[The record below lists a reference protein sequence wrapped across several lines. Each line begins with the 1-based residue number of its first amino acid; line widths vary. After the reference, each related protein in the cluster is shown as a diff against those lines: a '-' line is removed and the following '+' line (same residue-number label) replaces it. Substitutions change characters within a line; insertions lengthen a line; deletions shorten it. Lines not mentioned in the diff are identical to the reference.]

1 MDLIENL
8 NAALSGEE
16 VEKTPAISATAAAVI
31 EAFPGAEVSW
41 PSAHTDAQEMARLG
55 ISLHEQA
62 GLECARVPF
71 DLTAE
76 AEAFGCEVDLGDMEA
91 TPTLKSHAPFDDIE
105 DLEVPDDFANQGRLP
120 IITESIE
127 ILKNEYPEVP
137 VIVGMAGPFTLAGH
151 LLGVEDLVKMLKT
164 DSFVIEDLVEIA
176 LDAQTELVEAFNDVG
191 VDVICVADPT
201 SSPELLSPDDFF
213 DFAQPSLEDLASA
226 MDAKSI
232 IHICGNS
239 LPIMEGMLTSG
250 FSGASFEEAVNI
262 ADARQVQEDEG
273 SDTVLVG
280 NISTSQ
286 TLFSKPTEE
295 VKAEVTQA
303 LEKGIDVLAPSC
315 GIAPKS
321 PLENIK
327 AFVEARDAFYE

>member
-8 NAALSGEE
+8 KAALNGEE
-16 VEKTPAISATAAAVI
+16 VEKTPAISATAAAVE
-31 EAFPGAEVSW
+31 EAFPGAGVSW
-41 PSAHTDAQEMARLG
+41 PSAHLNADEMAKLG

-91 TPTLKSHAPFDDIE
+91 TPTLKSHAPFDDVE

-120 IITESIE
+120 VIIESIE
-127 ILKNEYPEVP
+127 ILKNEHPDVP

-164 DSFVIEDLVEIA
+164 DSFVVEDVVEVA

-213 DFAQPSLEDLASA
+213 DFAQPALEDLSGA
-226 MDAKSI
+226 MDAQSI

-250 FSGASFEEAVNI
+250 FSGASFEEAVDV
-262 ADARQVQEDEG
+262 AEARKIQEDEG
-273 SDTVLVG
+273 ADTVLVG

-295 VKAEVTQA
+295 VKAEVTAA

-321 PLENIK
+321 PLANIQ
-327 AFVEARDAFYE
+327 AFVEARDEFYQ

>member
-8 NAALSGEE
+8 NAAFNGDE

-31 EAFPGAEVSW
+31 EAFDAAQVSW

-76 AEAFGCEVDLGDMEA
+76 AEAFGCEVDLGDLEA
-91 TPTLKSHAPFDDIE
+91 TPTLKSHAPFDDVE
-105 DLEVPDDFANQGRLP
+105 DLDIPDDYANQGRLP
-120 IITESIE
+120 VIVESIE

-137 VIVGMAGPFTLAGH
+137 VVVGMAGPFTLAGH

-164 DSFVIEDLVEIA
+164 DSFVVEDVVEIA
-176 LDAQTELVEAFNDVG
+176 LGAQTELVEAFNDVG

-213 DFAQPSLEDLASA
+213 EFAQPALEDLSEE
-226 MDAKSI
+226 MDANSI

-239 LPIMEGMLTSG
+239 LPIMEGMLTCG
-250 FSGASFEEAVNI
+250 FNGASFEEAV
-262 ADARQVQEDEG
+262 
-273 SDTVLVG
+273 
-280 NISTSQ
+280 
-286 TLFSKPTEE
+286 
-295 VKAEVTQA
+295 
-303 LEKGIDVLAPSC
+303 DVA
-315 GIAPKS
+315 
-321 PLENIK
+321 
-327 AFVEARDAFYE
+327 EARKYKKLKDLTQY

>member
-16 VEKTPAISATAAAVI
+16 VEKVPVISATAAAI
-31 EAFPGAEVSW
+31 EEAFPGANVSW
-41 PSAHTDAQEMARLG
+41 PSAHQDAEEMARLG

-91 TPTLKSHAPFDDIE
+91 TPTLRSHAPFDDVE

-120 IITESIE
+120 IIVESIE
-127 ILKNEYPEVP
+127 ILKNEHPEVP
-137 VIVGMAGPFTLAGH
+137 VVVGMAGPFTLAGH

-164 DSFVIEDLVEIA
+164 DSFVVEDVVEIA

-201 SSPELLSPDDFF
+201 SSPELLDPNDFS
-213 DFAQPSLEDLASA
+213 DFAQPSLEDLSGE
-226 MDAKSI
+226 MDCKSI
-232 IHICGNS
+232 LHICGNS
-239 LPIMEGMLTSG
+239 RPILEDMLNSG
-250 FSGASFEEAVNI
+250 FSGISFEEAVDVVE
-262 ADARQVQEDEG
+262 AKQVKEDEG
-273 SDTVLVG
+273 SETVLVG
-280 NISTSQ
+280 NVSTSQ
-286 TLFSKPTEE
+286 TLFSKPVEE
-295 VKAEVTQA
+295 VKAEATQA
-303 LEKGIDVLAPSC
+303 LEKGINVLAPSC

-321 PLENIK
+321 PLKNLQ
-327 AFVEARDAFYE
+327 AFVEARDEFYQ